1 MVGHGNRGEA
11 TGSGKLRKLDYV
23 DETLVYGSKCGKL
36 PAERA
41 EMYQR
46 YIIHCL

>member
-11 TGSGKLRKLDYV
+11 TGESRIPKFGYI

-36 PAERA
+36 PAESA
-41 EMYQR
+41 EM
-46 YIIHCL
+46 

>member
-11 TGSGKLRKLDYV
+11 TGYSKICKLGNI

-36 PAERA
+36 PAESA
-41 EMYQR
+41 EMQQR
-46 YIIHCL
+46 

>member
-1 MVGHGNRGEA
+1 MVGHGNEGDA
-11 TGSGKLRKLDYV
+11 TGLGKIRKLGNI

-36 PAERA
+36 PAETT
-41 EMYQR
+41 EMLHC